1 MDSEHFNFYFF
12 LNICCHFIFIFIYS
26 DMIWIWVKNMHH
38 NGFRAIRKQHNIE
51 KKENFGFD
59 SVEMELIN

>member
-1 MDSEHFNFYFF
+1 MDSEQ
-12 LNICCHFIFIFIYS
+12 
-26 DMIWIWVKNMHH
+26 V
-38 NGFRAIRKQHNIE
+38 RKQHNIE